1 MFVLC
6 VCVCIGPDMT
16 HIDYGEGPKQVWTQ
30 LYPTVKDL
38 MKLAGVER
46 ERERME
52 RGRGREAASGCIF
65 DYSVER
71 KRDIRSEEV

>member
-1 MFVLC
+1 
-6 VCVCIGPDMT
+6 MT

-46 ERERME
+46 EGEDGERERE
-52 RGRGREAASGCIF
+52 RSSKWVYI
-65 DYSVER
+65 
-71 KRDIRSEEV
+71 